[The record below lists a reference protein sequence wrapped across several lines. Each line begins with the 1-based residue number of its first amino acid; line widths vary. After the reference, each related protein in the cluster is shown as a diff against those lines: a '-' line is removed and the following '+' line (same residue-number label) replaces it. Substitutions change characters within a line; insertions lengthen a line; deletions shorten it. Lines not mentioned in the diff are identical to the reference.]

1 MLKWFGRVALLLAL
15 GLVTFLVILEMF
27 GRYDLALWACM
38 MVIQV
43 YIGLHVIEVSVNLI
57 RLLNAMAEPDERG
70 AKADLVSGLKWIR
83 SVIVDR

>member
-1 MLKWFGRVALLLAL
+1 MFLAL
-15 GLVTFLVILEMF
+15 GLITFLVILEMF

-43 YIGLHVIEVSVNLI
+43 YVGLCVIEVSVNLI
-57 RLLNAMAEPDERG
+57 RLLNAIAEPDKKG